1 MFQIEP
7 QSPTSHSTL
16 LQRLTAELCDN
27 LQSIAQ
33 DSTPGEEAETEQAA
47 EFPRPSLRE
56 FVVEAFPLLT
66 TAPKYIDNWHIH
78 ALCDH
83 LTACSAGQ
91 IKKLIINLPPGFM
104 KSVLCDVAWPAW
116 EWIDRPSRQFLFGT
130 YHDWLSTR
138 DSVAT
143 RNLIESNWY
152 QARWGKR
159 FKLASGANEK
169 RLFYNSR
176 SGFRLATTVA
186 TGFAIGA
193 HVDISLCLPY
203 NAPIRTKAGDLPIG
217 DIVEQRLPVLVLS
230 RNDATG
236 QAEWRSIDR
245 YEKNPGRPLLRITT
259 ASGRVVRCTREH
271 PVYVDGVGY
280 VQAER
285 VAIGDRLVS
294 AAENLRQMPEAVPM
308 QALEPEKILL
318 APMLSGGPSGQRDY
332 LPTLRQKEDHP
343 AVACRQN
350 RASDRA
356 LLFAILFPSI
366 PAGSSSPRLPGHL
379 SDYLQNL
386 QAAGEVAA
394 TPAQKGCSVL
404 FGQVPA
410 IATGKTLQAPLPSL
424 RRCND
429 AGQVS
434 VRQANV
440 LLQEV
445 RVGRPFQTD
454 HRPWKRAL
462 AARPEQPA
470 LYQRLQADRQVD
482 SEAGREPLPIVLREA
497 EGLRQGIRRSPPRF
511 QYEEQR
517 RHEPDHGL
525 PPLPWEVSRQ
535 PAQPPVLATEVVVD
549 IAEEPAPE
557 AVYNIGVD
565 GNRNYFTDGLLVHNC
580 DDPIDPR
587 RARSKSAQ
595 DAVTEWYDAGISGR
609 GNVPEEYVRIVV
621 HQRLGKKDLSGHL
634 LAMGGWEHL
643 VIPMHYNPKRSK
655 VTSLGWKDPRTKEG
669 ELAWPE
675 LFPESVVKELRNS
688 LRTPGAIACQ
698 HEQDPM
704 DAEGAMFNEDMF
716 CWFDWIQD
724 EELEKQLLRDRKLA
738 RRIRGI
744 FRLHH
749 VDPDTNEETEIED
762 ILADDCMFFEV
773 YDTAMKDGQD
783 NDFTVGT
790 VAFRTPIKRDLGF
803 FNVKREKL
811 KIPDQADFI
820 VRQRAQFPYLSWDG
834 VESKNSG
841 IGLIQLFD
849 RSGRPLRDFK
859 ADTDKVRRA
868 QPLSTLCK
876 RRKVFLMAGAPWVPE
891 FVKEV
896 CAFPSPDEHDDQV
909 DTAAYAAQEY
919 DNADNMGPRARKL

>member
-1 MFQIEP
+1 M
-7 QSPTSHSTL
+7 
-16 LQRLTAELCDN
+16 
-27 LQSIAQ
+27 
-33 DSTPGEEAETEQAA
+33 PGADREAETTP

-66 TAPKYIDNWHIH
+66 TAPRYVDNWHIH
-78 ALCDH
+78 AICDH

-116 EWIDRPSRQFLFGT
+116 EWIERPSRQFLFGT

-159 FKLASGANEK
+159 FKLASGSNEK

-193 HVDISLCLPY
+193 HVDVSL
-203 NAPIRTKAGDLPIG
+203 I
-217 DIVEQRLPVLVLS
+217 
-230 RNDATG
+230 
-236 QAEWRSIDR
+236 
-245 YEKNPGRPLLRITT
+245 
-259 ASGRVVRCTREH
+259 
-271 PVYVDGVGY
+271 
-280 VQAER
+280 
-285 VAIGDRLVS
+285 
-294 AAENLRQMPEAVPM
+294 
-308 QALEPEKILL
+308 
-318 APMLSGGPSGQRDY
+318 
-332 LPTLRQKEDHP
+332 
-343 AVACRQN
+343 
-350 RASDRA
+350 
-356 LLFAILFPSI
+356 
-366 PAGSSSPRLPGHL
+366 
-379 SDYLQNL
+379 
-386 QAAGEVAA
+386 
-394 TPAQKGCSVL
+394 
-404 FGQVPA
+404 
-410 IATGKTLQAPLPSL
+410 
-424 RRCND
+424 
-429 AGQVS
+429 
-434 VRQANV
+434 
-440 LLQEV
+440 
-445 RVGRPFQTD
+445 
-454 HRPWKRAL
+454 
-462 AARPEQPA
+462 
-470 LYQRLQADRQVD
+470 
-482 SEAGREPLPIVLREA
+482 
-497 EGLRQGIRRSPPRF
+497 
-511 QYEEQR
+511 
-517 RHEPDHGL
+517 
-525 PPLPWEVSRQ
+525 
-535 PAQPPVLATEVVVD
+535 
-549 IAEEPAPE
+549 
-557 AVYNIGVD
+557 
-565 GNRNYFTDGLLVHNC
+565 

-587 RARSKSAQ
+587 RARSKVAQ
-595 DAVTEWYDAGISGR
+595 KNCLEWYDAGISGR

-675 LFPESVVKELRNS
+675 LFPESVVKELRNA
-688 LRTPGAIACQ
+688 LQTPGAIACQ

-704 DAEGAMFNEDMF
+704 DSDVGMFTEDMF
-716 CWFDWIQD
+716 CWFEWIQD
-724 EELEKQLLRDRKLA
+724 EELEKQLLRDRKIV

-749 VDPDTNEETEIED
+749 VDPDTNEETTVED

-773 YDTAMKDGQD
+773 YDTAMKDGQE

-790 VAFRTPIKRDLGF
+790 VAFRTPTNRDLGF
-803 FNVKREKL
+803 LNVKREKL

-820 VRQRAQFPYLSWDG
+820 IRQRAQFPYLSWDG

-859 ADTDKVRRA
+859 ADVDKVRRA

-876 RRKVFLMAGAPWVPE
+876 RRKVFLLSGAPWVPE
-891 FVKEV
+891 FVKEICV
-896 CAFPSPDEHDDQV
+896 FPSADEHDDQV